1 MRNVASVIWNW
12 SMTMLCSKNQDC
24 SPLQVMSLLQPTTMD
39 EHSHENSPTPLP
51 SWALIP
57 FHMPVN
63 HHQNFGGESDNW
75 VLARSSGLLLK
86 CSEPAGS
93 DHESKGPSLKMLPTQ
108 DPISWSFAFPL
119 PSERGLELT
128 THYQI
133 FVQEMSN
140 GVNFSFVI
148 MPILSSIY

>member
-1 MRNVASVIWNW
+1 MWPQPSGTEVWQCSVVKIRIALHSRWCLF
-12 SMTMLCSKNQDC
+12 SNQ
-24 SPLQVMSLLQPTTMD
+24 PRWMSILTRILP
-39 EHSHENSPTPLP
+39 PLP
-51 SWALIP
+51 SWAFIP

-93 DHESKGPSLKMLPTQ
+93 AHESKGPSLKMLPTQ

-119 PSERGLELT
+119 PSERGWELT